1 MLQTKQKQQQ
11 HLYQQMQQFPRAPSA
26 PILSRVPS
34 TRSPMAPLLALP
46 NQPPRLHPD
55 HHMHPGARMPNRPV
69 VGHPPLSVV
78 RPGSTSTQS
87 LLGPKPMM
95 QQPVVMHQM
104 PGISGGPGK
113 RLPPPFLPTGVRQ
126 SLLGPAPVGAPLRNA
141 HMGFVPGRQLN
152 LYCPPYKNKGAVL
165 TPQRMRENGQKPA
178 GKSNGQMTK
187 SKADIIP
194 AQVEKKLEVS
204 IKDGQASSNDQT
216 EPLAKKQKNQR
227 ADEESESGDAE
238 CRTAD
243 TDSSVLLEQ
252 EEEEIHSAEAE
263 EDLEQGRTA
272 EVQGVGTSLKV
283 TIQRSSDSRAF
294 STGLEESPAAAGQ
307 STDKEKSESA
317 GKFCCKICNV
327 TCPDQQD
334 FQIHMISLDHQ
345 MRMMEIQHLSNTC
358 LATLLPQ
365 MQQSLQG
372 TLRDK
377 KQVLQRWCAICQC
390 HFTGDLIEHRRTKK
404 HKMAKVSSR
413 PFCTVCERHFRT
425 PRKFVEHMKSPEHK
439 QRVEELR
446 EEGGPEV
453 MEELITVDAIG
464 CFEGEDDYEE
474 EGSEDE
480 EEDTVTQQVLPE
492 EVNDCNDYDPD
503 TQYGTSF
510 VVPVAGFLCKL
521 CHKFYHFE
529 SKAREAHCKS
539 LMHYQNLQKYKAM
552 LNLPQEDE
560 ESLASS
566 LGESPENSRDCAAE
580 MEDKGEKSKS
590 QSDTTR
596 SPQTTDHKQKL
607 CVQ

>member
-1 MLQTKQKQQQ
+1 MCISKSSSFPMLLQ
-11 HLYQQMQQFPRAPSA
+11 HHYCLECHPHVHQWLLFWPCLPSL
-26 PILSRVPS
+26 PVSILIIICIQEQGEGPVS
-34 TRSPMAPLLALP
+34 L
-46 NQPPRLHPD
+46 
-55 HHMHPGARMPNRPV
+55 MPNRPL

-78 RPGSTSTQS
+78 RPVSTSTQS
-87 LLGPKPMM
+87 LLGLKPVVQPPVIM
-95 QQPVVMHQM
+95 QQIS
-104 PGISGGPGK
+104 GIPGGPGK

-126 SLLGPAPVGAPLRNA
+126 SLLGPAPLGSPLRNA
-141 HMGFVPGRQLN
+141 HMGFVPGHQLH
-152 LYCPPYKNKGAVL
+152 LYGSYKNKKSSVVP
-165 TPQRMRENGQKPA
+165 TQRMRENGHKPI
-178 GKSNGQMTK
+178 GKSNGHMNK
-187 SKADIIP
+187 SKTDIVT
-194 AQVEKKLEVS
+194 QVEKKVELS
-204 IKDGQASSNDQT
+204 LKDSQTSSPDQT
-216 EPLAKKQKNQR
+216 EPLAKKQKNLR
-227 ADEESESGDAE
+227 IDEADEG
-238 CRTAD
+238 
-243 TDSSVLLEQ
+243 TDSSMLPEQ
-252 EEEEIHSAEAE
+252 EEEEVLSAEAE
-263 EDLEQGRTA
+263 KDLEEGRTA

-307 STDKEKSESA
+307 SMDKERSESA

-334 FQIHMISLDHQ
+334 FQTHMISLDHQ

-372 TLRDK
+372 TLREK
-377 KQVLQRWCAICQC
+377 KQGQQRWCPTCQC
-390 HFTGDLIEHRRTKK
+390 HFTGDLIEHRRTQK

-439 QRVEELR
+439 QRVEELK

-453 MEELITVDAIG
+453 MEELITLDAIG

-474 EGSEDE
+474 EGNEDE
-480 EEDTVTQQVLPE
+480 EEDPEAEQVLSE
-492 EVNDCNDYDPD
+492 EVNDSSEYDPD
-503 TQYGTSF
+503 SQYGTSF

-539 LMHYQNLQKYKAM
+539 LMHYQNLQKYKAT
-552 LNLPQEDE
+552 LNVPQEDE

-566 LGESPENSRDCAAE
+566 LDDAQNPENSSDSVAE
-580 MEDKGEKSKS
+580 MEVKCEEGEKSKS
-590 QSDTTR
+590 QSDPHTI
-596 SPQTTDHKQKL
+596 DHKQKE
-607 CVQ
+607 CI